1 MQFVWKSKHTRRGR
15 KTLKR
20 KMYEKILA
28 VADIKL
34 ERFTSNFMLRE
45 QRNRMESPEI
55 DLST

>member
-1 MQFVWKSKHTRRGR
+1 
-15 KTLKR
+15 
-20 KMYEKILA
+20 MYEKILA